1 MHEIGQSRRFVGR
14 LLKPLLKT
22 FLPLIKHLLKTL
34 AKSVLLPLGLT
45 AAASATSA
53 AVHKKMFGLG
63 RPSDLASRTTTLNI
77 SNEEMNVIIKIIRS
91 LE

>member
-34 AKSVLLPLGLT
+34 AKSVLLRLGLT
-45 AAASATSA
+45 AAASVTSA
-53 AVHKKMFGLG
+53 AVHKKMFGSG
-63 RPSDLASRTTTLNI
+63 RPSDLTSRTTTLNI